1 MRRKTGSDNALSLD
15 LPEAPAVSR
24 PGPQQ
29 GQTHWPLLP
38 RLATSVLDIQ
48 TIVGLLRSFHVID
61 CFYPKVPG
69 FIFIV
74 EIILETEKY

>member
-1 MRRKTGSDNALSLD
+1 MRRKIGSDNALSLD
-15 LPEAPAVSR
+15 IPEAPAVSR

-29 GQTHWPLLP
+29 GQTHWPLLS
-38 RLATSVLDIQ
+38 RLATPVLDIQ
-48 TIVGLLRSFHVID
+48 TIIGLLQSFDVID
-61 CFYPKVPG
+61 YFHPKVPG